1 MSIPVRL
8 DDLTTALA
16 DYPFGYLM
24 TAGPDGRPHA
34 VTVSPRLSGAT
45 LTVDSPG
52 RRTFANASDRPAVA
66 MVFPP
71 ATPDG
76 YSLIVDGEAS
86 GRDGALAITPVSA
99 VLHRAAQPGSER
111 SATGCGSDCH
121 PVTGQSD

>member
-1 MSIPVRL
+1 MSTPVSL
-8 DDLTTALA
+8 DDLAKALA
-16 DYPFGYLM
+16 DYPYGYLM

-34 VTVSPRLSGAT
+34 VTVTPRMSGSA
-45 LTVDSPG
+45 LTIDAPG

-76 YSLIVDGEAS
+76 YSLIVDGEAKR
-86 GRDGALAITPVSA
+86 RDGTLAITPISA
-99 VLHRAAQPGSER
+99 VLHRAAQPDSEP

-121 PVTGQSD
+121 PVTGQAG